1 MADTHSPERLYQA
14 DFDKAA
20 KHFDDG
26 DIEKC
31 IELTKYNM
39 THVYSVLTHAVKY
52 FMSSR
57 CSDLSAGADLKRN
70 VSLPPYY
77 VTRNCILLTSALDDW
92 DEADT
97 WRLIAQS
104 SYKTCFWDAKK
115 RDDVH
120 ALEILEGL
128 RGELDELKKY
138 KEEDLDAL
146 YAAMND
152 NDDDIDDEEEDDD
165 EYEEKDESA
174 VAVAENQDEVAAET
188 CELPI
193 RSIGKF

>member
-39 THVYSVLTHAVKY
+39 T
-52 FMSSR
+52 
-57 CSDLSAGADLKRN
+57 N

-138 KEEDLDAL
+138 
-146 YAAMND
+146 
-152 NDDDIDDEEEDDD
+152 
-165 EYEEKDESA
+165 
-174 VAVAENQDEVAAET
+174 
-188 CELPI
+188 
-193 RSIGKF
+193 